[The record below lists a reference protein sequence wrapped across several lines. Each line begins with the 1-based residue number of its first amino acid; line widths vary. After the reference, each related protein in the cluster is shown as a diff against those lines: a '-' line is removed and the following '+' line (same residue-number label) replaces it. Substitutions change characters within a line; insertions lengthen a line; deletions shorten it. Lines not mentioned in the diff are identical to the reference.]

1 MVSSHAVKQNLT
13 HLKGIRRFQVIQR
26 DQSSLQIYITP
37 DSEWSDEVSSEI
49 MLLFR
54 RDFGDKMKI
63 EIVLDENLINKSSD
77 YKKFK
82 VVESFV
88 AQNLLSS

>member
-1 MVSSHAVKQNLT
+1 VV
-13 HLKGIRRFQVIQR
+13 QR

-37 DSEWSDEVSSEI
+37 DSQWSDAVSSEI
-49 MLLFR
+49 MRLFR
-54 RDFGDKMKI
+54 RDFGEEMRI
-63 EIVLDENLINKSSD
+63 EIVLDENLIHKSSD

-82 VVESFV
+82 VVESMV